1 MSAQA
6 ATAEAGWKPRHNP
19 WAVAFVVTMAA
30 FMEILDTTIV
40 NVSLPHIAGSLSST
54 YDDSTWTL
62 TAYLVANGIV
72 LTISGWLGKVFG
84 RKQYFMICIVMFT
97 VSSFLCGMATSL
109 VELILF
115 RMMQG
120 FFGGG
125 LQPNQQSIILDSFP
139 PEKRAAA
146 FGLTAIA
153 AVVGPVIGPTLGGW
167 ITDNFS
173 WRWIFFINVPFGF
186 LTTLGVATMVEDPP
200 WARKRKAPVDVIGIS
215 LITLGFS
222 CLEVMVDRGEDS
234 DWFGSTFIRVMAV
247 LAVLGLVGAVLW
259 LLHTDRPAVD
269 LRVFKDRNFAV
280 GTALMGAMGA
290 LLYSSAIIVPQ
301 FAQQVMGYTATLS
314 GLVLSPGGIAVIILI
329 PIVGKLMSLTSVR
342 NVIALGFFL
351 MGLSLYASANLVPGL
366 DFRHLVFFRMSQ
378 TACLAFLFV
387 PLSTIAYS
395 TIPEKMNADASALFS
410 MSRNVLGS
418 LAISGATALLTERRQ
433 AHQAHMVHWMTPYH
447 QPYNDYLDH
456 AKTLAQG
463 HGAPEGAATAIAQ
476 HAQFVQFSQQVAILT
491 YNEVFMILGIGAFLC
506 IPFCFLFSP
515 ITGSGKSAGAH

>member
-1 MSAQA
+1 MSTQDEVA
-6 ATAEAGWKPRHNP
+6 AGGWKPKHNP
-19 WAVAFVVTMAA
+19 WSVAFIVTMAA

-54 YDDSTWTL
+54 YDDATWTL

-84 RKQYFMICIVMFT
+84 RKRYFMVCIVMFT

-109 VELILF
+109 AELIIF

-186 LTTLGVATMVEDPP
+186 LTTLGVAALVEDPP
-200 WARKRKAPVDVIGIS
+200 WARKRKAPIDVIGIS
-215 LITLGFS
+215 LITIGFS
-222 CLEVMVDRGEDS
+222 CLEVMVDRGEDA
-234 DWFGSTFIRVMAV
+234 DWFGSTFIRVMCV
-247 LAVLGLVGAVLW
+247 LAVLGLGGAVLW
-259 LLHTDRPAVD
+259 LLHTDKPAVD

-280 GTALMGAMGA
+280 GTAMMGAMGA
-290 LLYSSAIIVPQ
+290 LLYASAIIVPQ

-314 GLVLSPGGIAVIILI
+314 GLILSPGGIAVIVLI
-329 PIVGKLMSLTSVR
+329 PFVGKLMSITSVR
-342 NVIALGFFL
+342 SVIALGFGL
-351 MGLSLYASANLVPGL
+351 MGVSLFFSAQLAPLL
-366 DFRHLVFFRMSQ
+366 DFKHLVLFRMSQ

-395 TIPEKMNADASALFS
+395 TVPERLNADASALFS

-418 LAISGATALLTERRQ
+418 LAISGATALLMERKQ

-447 QPYNDYLDH
+447 EPYNEYL
-456 AKTLAQG
+456 TQAQNAG
-463 HGAPEGAATAIAQ
+463 INRGLTPEAAQSVAQ
-476 HAQFVQFSQQVAILT
+476 HVQFQEFSRQVAMLT

-506 IPFCFLFSP
+506 VPFCFLLSN
-515 ITGSGKSAGAH
+515 IKSGGKPTAAH

>member
-1 MSAQA
+1 MSTQA
-6 ATAEAGWKPRHNP
+6 EVAPGGWKPKHNP
-19 WAVAFVVTMAA
+19 WTVAFVVTMAA

-54 YDDSTWTL
+54 YDDATWTL

-84 RKQYFMICIVMFT
+84 RKNYFLICIVMFT
-97 VSSFLCGMATSL
+97 VSSFLCGTATSL
-109 VELILF
+109 AELVIF
-115 RMMQG
+115 RLLQG

-186 LTTLGVATMVEDPP
+186 LTTVGVMALVEDPP
-200 WARKRKAPVDVIGIS
+200 WARKQKAPVDAIGIS
-215 LITLGFS
+215 LITIGFAS
-222 CLEVMVDRGEDS
+222 LEVMVDRGEDA
-234 DWFGSTFIRVMAV
+234 DWFGSTFIRIMGV
-247 LAVLGLVGAVLW
+247 LAFLGIGGAILW
-259 LLHTDRPAVD
+259 LLHTKNPAVD

-290 LLYSSAIIVPQ
+290 LLYASAIIVPQ
-301 FAQQVMGYTATLS
+301 FAQQVMGYTATIS
-314 GLVLSPGGIAVIILI
+314 GLLLSPGGIAVIFLI
-329 PIVGKLMSLTSVR
+329 PIVGKLMTLMPVR
-342 NVIALGFFL
+342 NVIALGFGL
-351 MGLSLYASANLVPGL
+351 MGIALFWSAHLLPLL
-366 DFRHLVFFRMSQ
+366 DFHHLMLFRMSQ

-395 TIPEKMNADASALFS
+395 TIPERLNADASALFS
-410 MSRNVLGS
+410 MARNVLGS

-433 AHQAHMVHWMTPYH
+433 AHQSYMVQWMTPYH
-447 QPYNDYLDH
+447 QPYNDYLAQ
-456 AKTLAQG
+456 AKGVATA
-463 HGAPEGAATAIAQ
+463 HGYAPGAAQAVAQ
-476 HAQFVQFSQQVAILT
+476 HTLFQEFTRQVAMLS
-491 YNEVFMILGIGAFLC
+491 YNEVFMILGIGSFLC
-506 IPFCFLFSP
+506 VPFCFLFSA
-515 ITGSGKSAGAH
+515 ITGSGKTTGAH

>member
-1 MSAQA
+1 MSAQDEVA
-6 ATAEAGWKPRHNP
+6 AGGWKPKHNP
-19 WAVAFVVTMAA
+19 WSVAFIVTMAA

-54 YDDSTWTL
+54 YDDATWTL

-84 RKQYFMICIVMFT
+84 RKQYFLVCIVMFT

-109 VELILF
+109 AELIVF

-186 LTTLGVATMVEDPP
+186 LTTLGVAALVEDPP
-200 WARKRKAPVDVIGIS
+200 WARKRKAPIDVIGIS
-215 LITLGFS
+215 LITIGFS
-222 CLEVMVDRGEDS
+222 CLEVMVDRGEDA
-234 DWFGSTFIRVMAV
+234 DWFGSTFIRIMGV
-247 LAVLGLVGAVLW
+247 LAVLGLGGAVMW
-259 LLHTDRPAVD
+259 LLHTDKPAVD

-280 GTALMGAMGA
+280 GTAMMGAMGA
-290 LLYSSAIIVPQ
+290 LLYASAIIVPQ

-314 GLVLSPGGIAVIILI
+314 GLILSPGGIAVIVLI
-329 PIVGKLMSLTSVR
+329 PFVGKLMSIISVR
-342 NVIALGFFL
+342 SVIALGFGL
-351 MGLSLYASANLVPGL
+351 MGLALFFSAQLTPLL
-366 DFRHLVFFRMSQ
+366 DFKHLVLFRMSQ

-395 TIPEKMNADASALFS
+395 TIPERLNADASALFS

-418 LAISGATALLTERRQ
+418 LAISGATAMLMERKQ
-433 AHQAHMVHWMTPYH
+433 AHQAHMVHWMTPYN
-447 QPYNDYLDH
+447 QPYNEYL
-456 AKTLAQG
+456 TQAQNAG
-463 HGAPEGAATAIAQ
+463 INRGMTPEAAQSAAQ
-476 HAQFVQFSQQVAILT
+476 HVQFLEFSRQVAMLT

-506 IPFCFLFSP
+506 VPFCFLLSN
-515 ITGSGKSAGAH
+515 IKSGGKATGAH

>member
-1 MSAQA
+1 MSGQA
-6 ATAEAGWKPRHNP
+6 DAAAAGWKPTHNP
-19 WAVAFVVTMAA
+19 WTVAFVVTMAA

-54 YDDSTWTL
+54 YDDATWTL

-84 RKQYFMICIVMFT
+84 RKRYFMICIVMFT

-186 LTTLGVATMVEDPP
+186 LTTVGVATVVEDPP
-200 WARKRKAPVDVIGIS
+200 WAQKRKAPIDIIGIS

-222 CLEVMVDRGEDS
+222 CLEVMVDRGEDA
-234 DWFGSTFIRVMAV
+234 DWFGSNFIRVMGV
-247 LAVLGLVGAVLW
+247 LAVVGLVGAVLW

-290 LLYSSAIIVPQ
+290 LLYASAIIVPQ

-314 GLVLSPGGIAVIILI
+314 GLILSPGGIAVIVLI
-329 PIVGKLMSLTSVR
+329 PIVGKLMTLMSVR
-342 NVIALGFFL
+342 SVIALGFGL
-351 MGLSLYASANLVPGL
+351 MGLALFSSANLVPML
-366 DFRHLVFFRMSQ
+366 DFKHLVLFRMSQ

-395 TIPEKMNADASALFS
+395 TIPERLNADASALFS

-418 LAISGATALLTERRQ
+418 LAISGATALLMERKQ
-433 AHQAHMVHWMTPYH
+433 AHQAHMVQWMTPYH
-447 QPYNDYLDH
+447 QPYNDYFDQ
-456 AKTLAQG
+456 AKTVAQAR
-463 HGAPEGAATAIAQ
+463 GATEHAAEGIAQ
-476 HAQFVQFSQQVAILT
+476 HVQYLEFSRQVAMLT

-506 IPFCFLFSP
+506 IPFCFLFTP
-515 ITGSGKSAGAH
+515 IRGGGKPGAAH

>member
-1 MSAQA
+1 MSDQPDA
-6 ATAEAGWKPRHNP
+6 AAAGWKPRHNP

-222 CLEVMVDRGEDS
+222 CLEVMVDRGEDA
-234 DWFGSTFIRVMAV
+234 DWFGSTFIRVMGV

-290 LLYSSAIIVPQ
+290 LLYASAIIVPQ

-314 GLVLSPGGIAVIILI
+314 GLILSPGGIAVIILI
-329 PIVGKLMSLTSVR
+329 PIVGKLMTLMSVR
-342 NVIALGFFL
+342 SVIALGFTL
-351 MGLSLYASANLVPGL
+351 MGFALFFSANLVPLL
-366 DFRHLVFFRMSQ
+366 DFKHLVIFRMSQ

-395 TIPEKMNADASALFS
+395 TIPERLNADASALFS

-418 LAISGATALLTERRQ
+418 LAISGATALLMERKQ

-447 QPYNDYLDH
+447 QPFNDYLAQ
-456 AKTLAQG
+456 AKTVAQAR
-463 HGAPEGAATAIAQ
+463 GAPEHTAEAIAQ
-476 HAQFVQFSQQVAILT
+476 HVQYLEFSRQIAMLT
-491 YNEVFMILGIGAFLC
+491 YNEVFLILEIGAFLC
-506 IPFCFLFSP
+506 VPFCFLFSP
-515 ITGSGKSAGAH
+515 ISGNGKATGAH

>member
-1 MSAQA
+1 MSAQGELA
-6 ATAEAGWKPRHNP
+6 AGGWKPKHNP
-19 WAVAFVVTMAA
+19 WTVALIVTMAA

-54 YDDSTWTL
+54 YDDATWTL

-84 RKQYFMICIVMFT
+84 RKRYFMICIVMFT

-109 VELILF
+109 SELIIF

-153 AVVGPVIGPTLGGW
+153 TVVGPVIGPTMGGW

-173 WRWIFFINVPFGF
+173 WRWIFFINVPFGIV
-186 LTTLGVATMVEDPP
+186 TTLGVAAMVEDPP
-200 WARKRKAPVDVIGIS
+200 WARKRKAPIDVIGIS

-222 CLEVMVDRGEDS
+222 CLEVMVDRGEDA
-234 DWFGSTFIRVMAV
+234 DWFGSTFIRVMGV
-247 LAVLGLVGAVLW
+247 LAVLGIGGAVLW
-259 LLHTDRPAVD
+259 LLHTDKPAVD

-280 GTALMGAMGA
+280 GTAMMGAMGA
-290 LLYSSAIIVPQ
+290 LLYASAIIVPQ

-314 GLVLSPGGIAVIILI
+314 GLILSPGGIAVIILI
-329 PIVGKLMSLTSVR
+329 PIVGRLMSFTSVR
-342 NVIALGFFL
+342 NVIALGFGL
-351 MGLSLYASANLVPGL
+351 MGVSLFFSAHLAPAL
-366 DFRHLVFFRMSQ
+366 DFRHLVLYRMSQ

-395 TIPEKMNADASALFS
+395 TIPERLNADASALFS

-418 LAISGATALLTERRQ
+418 LAISGATALLTERKQ
-433 AHQAHMVHWMTPYH
+433 AHQSYMTQWMTPYH
-447 QPYNDYLDH
+447 QPYNDYL
-456 AKTLAQG
+456 TQAQNAG
-463 HGAPEGAATAIAQ
+463 MNRGMTEDTARAVAQ
-476 HAQFVQFSQQVAILT
+476 HVQYQEFSRQVSMLT

-506 IPFCFLFSP
+506 VPFCFLFSNMR
-515 ITGSGKSAGAH
+515 GGGKPTAAH